1 MVLKVSSSE
10 RYECFTLPPRQIT
23 FPQINYVALSLL
35 SSSIMTRQ
43 TAETVVWRVPGPG
56 TAGELSAASENPLPV
71 ITRRLTAANP
81 RQLVSISQTPDG
93 SFFVP
98 YGSATIPEG
107 QACSYT

>member
-1 MVLKVSSSE
+1 
-10 RYECFTLPPRQIT
+10 
-23 FPQINYVALSLL
+23 
-35 SSSIMTRQ
+35 MTRQ

-98 YGSATIPEG
+98 YSSATIPEG
-107 QACSYT
+107 QACSYTVLDFLYIRVRNSFCYGLGCFELIFIAIS